1 MKRLFSVFILTALI
15 LCTVPFNISAETVSD
30 FGVELTLPSE
40 AEPGETVSVTATI
53 KNISFSEGYGIYAAS
68 VFLYYDA
75 EYLTPVAGSFDATVP
90 KGWDKYDGTKTPGIW
105 GLYTNFDGFL
115 ENAASKDGDIS
126 FTVSFTVSK
135 EASPLDT
142 YLTVMG
148 CEGTEYS
155 SSSFIPLNSFE
166 ATAYCREK
174 LSITEA
180 KILIPKDDTFTI
192 DREAKIIYSHTDPL
206 TIASFSEYFSHVGGT
221 ISVTAFDYEITDD
234 SEEYIPNGATISVQ
248 HAFSGVTYSFLY
260 YLKGDCDS
268 NGIVNV
274 TDLANV
280 KAIIVN
286 RIPVE
291 NHALYAIDLEA
302 DGVIRLADYIRLKR
316 YFLEK

>member
-1 MKRLFSVFILTALI
+1 MKRLFSIFVLTALI
-15 LCTVPFNISAETVSD
+15 LCTIPFATSAEAVSD

-40 AEPGETVSVTATI
+40 AEPGETISVTATVKDI
-53 KNISFSEGYGIYAAS
+53 TVAEGNGIYAAS

-75 EYLTPVAGSFDATVP
+75 EYLTPVSGSFKATVP
-90 KGWDKYDGTKTPGIW
+90 SGWDKYDGTKTTGIW
-105 GLYTNFDGFL
+105 GLYTNFDGYL

-142 YLTVMG
+142 YLSIMG

-155 SSSFIPLNSFE
+155 TSGFIPLNSFE
-166 ATAYCREK
+166 ATAYCNEK

-180 KILIPKDDTFTI
+180 KILIPKDDTFVI
-192 DREAKIIYSHTDPL
+192 DREAKIIYSQTDPL
-206 TIASFSEYFSHVGGT
+206 TINSFSEYFSHIGGT
-221 ISVTAFDYEITDD
+221 ISVTAFDYEITADGG
-234 SEEYIPNGATISVQ
+234 EYIPNGATISV
-248 HAFSGVTYSFLY
+248 HHTFSGVTYSFLY

-291 NHALYAIDLEA
+291 NHTLYAMDFEA
-302 DGVIRLADYIRLKR
+302 DGVIRLADYIRLKK